1 MAARFVGEAF
11 LNSALGTIYDMLI
24 SPLIVNLIQRK
35 KLNRK
40 LVEKLETVLKAAHAV
55 INDAER
61 RQIEE
66 EAVKHWM
73 DRLKDVV
80 YDAEDIL
87 DEVTT
92 KAAIQKVQGNSLSRN
107 VNLHGDDEIVTKI
120 EDIIAALESI
130 VNEKDGLGLKEIPVE
145 DMSWRIPSTS
155 LVGVHQIYGRDQ
167 DREAIVK
174 LLLDVT
180 NDGGI
185 SVIPMV
191 GMGGIG
197 KTTLAQMVYNDDR
210 VKQKFDVKAWVCDG
224 QEEFDVLKVTKAV
237 MEATSSSCNST
248 ELNKIQESLKEVL
261 AGKKLLVVLD
271 DMWSNN
277 YDAWISFLKPFKS
290 SNGGVKILVTTRLDS
305 IADMVKTIPAYHLSL
320 LGDDHCWSVFADHAC
335 LNSAEPHIRSG
346 LEVVGRKIV
355 KKCNG
360 LALAAQ
366 TLGGLLRARKE
377 AADWEFILRSE
388 IWEFPKK
395 DSGILPALRISY
407 HYLPS
412 YLKRC
417 FVYCSLFP
425 KDYEF
430 ERDELVLLW
439 MAEGL
444 LQQPNSSG
452 GTLEEVGYK
461 YFNDLVSRSF
471 LQHSETD
478 ENSFVMHDLMHDL
491 AIFYGG
497 KFFCRTLELKTAD
510 KHEAY
515 PRHLSYSLN
524 IRDSLSKFLE
534 ACDNLQDTRT
544 LLKINAGIRHD
555 SSKKIDPCRLLAQLK
570 HVRVLS
576 FEFFPRDH
584 NSLPDSIGDLIHLRY
599 LDLSDSP
606 IVTLPESMCKCYN
619 LQTLKLSDCERLEKL
634 PSNMQDLVNLLH
646 LDLSCTAIEVLP
658 ESLSKLHNLQT
669 LKLRECENLKKLPSK
684 MQDLINLHH
693 LDIEGTKIEEM
704 PKGMSKLKDLQILC
718 YYIAG
723 KHEENGIGELGGLV
737 NLQGLFRLKK
747 LENVVD
753 SSEAWKARMVD
764 KKYISDLRLKWSSGE
779 DSDIVDSQI
788 EKDVLSKLEPHNDLK
803 YLTIKG
809 YRGTVFPDWVG
820 QSRYHNMTELELNGC
835 RNCLV
840 FPSLGQ
846 LPSLET
852 LLIAGFD
859 KVKMIG
865 GSFYKA
871 DATHQH
877 QETPFR
883 SLKYLSFYQMS
894 CWEEWESYECDD
906 DDDAPFPKLEE
917 FYISQCPKLRG
928 DLPTFLPSLKK
939 LVISGCEELGC
950 YVPRAPILRSLRIS
964 GKQEARTRDLPLS
977 MLETL
982 VINGEQLVNS
992 LFEAMTHTQPT
1003 SLIELHISECSSA
1016 ISFPGDSLPPSL
1028 EVLLIN
1034 DCKNVEFPMQ
1044 HQQHE
1049 SLISLTI
1056 NNSCDSLTSFAF
1068 PAFPNLKYLTIASR
1082 ENLTSLEV
1090 SQSQSLKELWIEK
1103 CPKLENITR
1112 LPASL
1117 RELKIYRCQLLGEG
1131 IERKDPHIWPSIS
1144 HITYIK
1150 VDSNLIDKD
1159 STS

>member
-24 SPLIVNLIQRK
+24 SPLLVNFIQRK

-66 EAVKHWM
+66 EAVKDWL
-73 DRLKDVV
+73 DRLKYAV

-92 KAAIQKVQGNSLSRN
+92 KAAIQKVQGNSLSRY
-107 VNLHGDDEIVTKI
+107 VNLHGDGEIVTKI
-120 EDIIAALESI
+120 EEIIDALESI

-185 SVIPMV
+185 SVITMV

-197 KTTLAQMVYNDDR
+197 KTTLAQIVYNDDR

-237 MEATSSSCNST
+237 MEATSSSCSST
-248 ELNKIQESLKEVL
+248 ELNTIQESLKKVL

-271 DMWSNN
+271 DMWRNN

-305 IADMVKTIPAYHLSL
+305 TADMVKTLPTYHLNF

-335 LNSAEPHIRSG
+335 LNSAEPHIRSD

-377 AADWEFILRSE
+377 VADWEFILRSE
-388 IWEFPKK
+388 IWELPKK

-425 KDYEF
+425 KDNEF
-430 ERDELVLLW
+430 KRDELVLLW

-444 LQQPNSSG
+444 LQRPKSG
-452 GTLEEVGYK
+452 STLEEVGSK

-471 LQHSETD
+471 FQHSNTD
-478 ENSFVMHDLMHDL
+478 ENLFVMHDLMHDL

-497 KFFCRTLELKTAD
+497 KFFLRNFELKTAD
-510 KHEAY
+510 KHDAC
-515 PRHLSYSLN
+515 PRHFSNGLV
-524 IRDSLSKFLE
+524 IDDSLFSEISEVRDCLK
-534 ACDNLQDTRT
+534 NTRT
-544 LLKINAGIRHD
+544 LLDISFKTCNGYTEE
-555 SSKKIDPCRLLAQLK
+555 IDPCRLLAQLK

-576 FEFFPRDH
+576 FK
-584 NSLPDSIGDLIHLRY
+584 SLPPDELDSIGDLIHLRY
-599 LDLSDSP
+599 LDLSYSS
-606 IVTLPESMCKCYN
+606 IETLPESMCKFYN
-619 LQTLKLSDCERLEKL
+619 LQTLKLNDRDRLEKL
-634 PSNMQDLVNLLH
+634 PNNMQDLVNLRH
-646 LDLSCTAIEVLP
+646 LDLSGTSIVELP
-658 ESLSKLHNLQT
+658 ESLSKLYNLQT
-669 LKLRECENLKKLPSK
+669 LNLSACEELKKLPSK
-684 MQDLINLHH
+684 MQDLVNLRH
-693 LDIEGTKIEEM
+693 LDIEDTNLEEM
-704 PKGMSKLKDLQILC
+704 PKGMSKLKDLQILS
-718 YYIAG
+718 YYIVG
-723 KHEENGIGELGGLV
+723 EHEENGVGELGELV
-737 NLQGLFRLKK
+737 NLQGSFHIRK
-747 LENVVD
+747 LENVVN
-753 SSEAWKARMVD
+753 SSEAWKARMFD
-764 KKYISDLRLKWSSGE
+764 KKHINDLRLQWRSVEYG
-779 DSDIVDSQI
+779 DIVDSEI
-788 EKDVLSKLEPHNDLK
+788 EKDVLDKLRPHKDLK
-803 YLTIKG
+803 KLFIWC
-809 YRGTVFPDWVG
+809 YRGTMFPDWVG
-820 QSRYHNMTELELNGC
+820 QCSYHNMTWLELRGC
-835 RNCLV
+835 RNCWV
-840 FPSLGQ
+840 VPSLGQ
-846 LPSLET
+846 LPSLER
-852 LLIAGFD
+852 LVIRELD
-859 KVKMIG
+859 KVKKIG
-865 GSFYKA
+865 GSFYKG
-871 DATHQH
+871 DGTHQH

-883 SLKYLSFYQMS
+883 SLKYLTIEKLP

-906 DDDAPFPKLEE
+906 DDDAPFPKLETLE
-917 FYISQCPKLRG
+917 IWDCPKLRG
-928 DLPTFLPSLKK
+928 DLPTFLPSLKQIY
-939 LVISGCEELGC
+939 ISGCEEIGC
-950 YVPRAPILRSLRIS
+950 YLPRAPILRSLRID
-964 GKQEARTRDLPLS
+964 GKQEARMRELPLS

-982 VINGEQLVNS
+982 IVNGEQQVEYV
-992 LFEAMTHTQPT
+992 FEAMTHTQPT
-1003 SLIELHISECSSA
+1003 SLSSLQISKCSSVV
-1016 ISFPGDSLPPSL
+1016 SFPGDALPPSL
-1028 EVLLIN
+1028 KQLSIY

-1044 HQQHE
+1044 HHQHH
-1049 SLISLTI
+1049 SLQRLEIHNSCNSLTF
-1056 NNSCDSLTSFAF
+1056 FAL
-1068 PAFPNLKYLTIASR
+1068 PAFPNLDYLSIKEL
-1082 ENLTSLEV
+1082 ENLTSLEL
-1090 SQSQSLKELWIEK
+1090 SQSQSLLRLSISD
-1103 CPKLENITR
+1103 CPKLENIIR
-1112 LPASL
+1112 LPACL
-1117 RELKIYRCQLLGEG
+1117 RELKIRECGLLGEG

-1144 HITYIK
+1144 HIPYIK
-1150 VDSNLIDKD
+1150 VDGKQIRND

>member
-24 SPLIVNLIQRK
+24 SPLLVNFIQRK

-66 EAVKHWM
+66 EAVKDWL
-73 DRLKDVV
+73 DRLKDAV

-92 KAAIQKVQGNSLSRN
+92 KAAIQKVQGNSLSRY
-107 VNLHGDDEIVTKI
+107 VNLHSDGEIVTKI
-120 EDIIAALESI
+120 EEIIDALETI

-167 DREAIVK
+167 DREAMVK

-197 KTTLAQMVYNDDR
+197 KTTLAQMVYNDDQ

-224 QEEFDVLKVTKAV
+224 QEEFDVLKVTNAV
-237 MEATSSSCNST
+237 MEATSSSCSST
-248 ELNKIQESLKEVL
+248 ELNTIQESLKKVL

-290 SNGGVKILVTTRLDS
+290 SNGAVMILVTTRLDS
-305 IADMVKTIPAYHLSL
+305 TADMVKTIPIYHLSL

-335 LNSAEPHIRSG
+335 LNSVESHSRSA

-377 AADWEFILRSE
+377 VADWEFILRSE
-388 IWEFPKK
+388 IWELPKK

-444 LQQPNSSG
+444 LQQPKG
-452 GTLEEVGYK
+452 GSTLEEVGYK
-461 YFNDLVSRSF
+461 YFNDLASRSF
-471 LQHSETD
+471 FQHSNSL

-491 AIFYGG
+491 SIFYGG
-497 KFFCRTLELKTAD
+497 KFFSRTIELKTAYMHD
-510 KHEAY
+510 ACS
-515 PRHLSYSLN
+515 RHLSYDRSMNALF
-524 IRDSLSKFLE
+524 SKILE
-534 ACDNLQDTRT
+534 ACESLKNART
-544 LLKINAGIRHD
+544 LLIFDKWHD
-555 SSKKIDPCRLLAQLK
+555 SAEKFDPCGLLAQLK

-576 FEFFPRDH
+576 FKFFPLDT
-584 NSLPDSIGDLIHLRY
+584 LPDSIGDLIHLRY
-599 LDLSDSP
+599 LDLSGAP
-606 IVTLPESMCKCYN
+606 IMTLPNSMTNLYN
-619 LQTLKLSDCERLEKL
+619 LQTLKLSNCTRLEKL
-634 PSNMQDLVNLLH
+634 PINMQGLVNLRQ
-646 LDLSCTAIEVLP
+646 LDVSYTPILVLP
-658 ESLSKLHNLQT
+658 ESLSKLYNLHT
-669 LKLRECENLKKLPSK
+669 LKLTRCKGLKKLPSR
-684 MQDLINLHH
+684 MQDLINLRH
-693 LDIEGTKIEEM
+693 LHIEYTNLEEM
-704 PKGMSKLKDLQILC
+704 PKAMSKLKDLQILC
-718 YYIAG
+718 HYIVG
-723 KHEENGIGELGGLV
+723 KHEENGIEELGELV
-737 NLQGLFRLKK
+737 NLQRSLSIEK

-764 KKYISDLRLKWSSGE
+764 KKYITDLFLKWSTGE

-788 EKDVLSKLEPHNDLK
+788 EKDVLAKLEPHKDLK
-803 YLTIKG
+803 RLSLWG
-809 YRGTVFPDWVG
+809 YRGTMFPDWVG
-820 QSRYHNMTELELNGC
+820 QSSYHNMTKLELLGC
-835 RNCLV
+835 RNCWVL
-840 FPSLGQ
+840 PSLGQ
-846 LPSLET
+846 LPSLKRLEISRCEK
-852 LLIAGFD
+852 L
-859 KVKMIG
+859 KMIG
-865 GSFYKA
+865 GSFYK
-871 DATHQH
+871 DDGTHHH

-883 SLKYLSFYQMS
+883 SLKHLSFFYMP
-894 CWEEWESYECDD
+894 CWEEWESFECDE
-906 DDDAPFPKLEE
+906 DDAPFPQLEHLS
-917 FYISQCPKLRG
+917 IVNCPKLRG
-928 DLPTFLPSLKK
+928 DLPTFLPSLKS
-939 LVISGCEELGC
+939 LWIEECEELGS
-950 YVPRAPILRSLRIS
+950 YLPRAPMLCHLQIY
-964 GKQEARTRDLPLS
+964 GTKEARIRELPLS
-977 MLETL
+977 MLQTL
-982 VINGEQLVNS
+982 SVDGGQPVEYV
-992 LFEAMTHTQPT
+992 FDAMNHTQPT
-1003 SLIELHISECSSA
+1003 SLAELRILNCSSA

-1028 EVLLIN
+1028 QELSIK

-1044 HQQHE
+1044 QQQHE
-1049 SLISLTI
+1049 SLTSLEI
-1056 NNSCDSLTSFAF
+1056 DNSCDSLTSF
-1068 PAFPNLKYLTIASR
+1068 PLSAFPNLRSFIIARR
-1082 ENLTSLEV
+1082 ENLTSLEEL
-1090 SQSQSLKELWIEK
+1090 SQSQSLRELRVEE
-1103 CPKLENITR
+1103 CSKLENIR

-1117 RELKIYRCQLLGEG
+1117 SRLFIIKCGLLGEG
-1131 IERKDPHIWPSIS
+1131 IERKDPNIWPSIS
-1144 HITYIK
+1144 HTPHIFVNGRSIC
-1150 VDSNLIDKD
+1150 ND

>member
-24 SPLIVNLIQRK
+24 SPLLVNFIQRK

-66 EAVKHWM
+66 EAVKDWL
-73 DRLKDVV
+73 DRLKDAV

-92 KAAIQKVQGNSLSRN
+92 KAAIQKVQGNSLSRY
-107 VNLHGDDEIVTKI
+107 VNLHSDGEIVTKI
-120 EDIIAALESI
+120 EEIIDALETI

-167 DREAIVK
+167 DREAMVK

-197 KTTLAQMVYNDDR
+197 KTTLAQMVYNDDQ

-237 MEATSSSCNST
+237 MEATSSSCSST
-248 ELNKIQESLKEVL
+248 ELNTIQESLKKVL

-271 DMWSNN
+271 DMWSYN

-290 SNGGVKILVTTRLDS
+290 SNGGVKILVTTRHDS
-305 IADMVKTIPAYHLSL
+305 IADMVKTIPSFHLSL

-335 LNSAEPHIRSG
+335 LNSVESHSRSA

-377 AADWEFILRSE
+377 VADWEFILRSE
-388 IWEFPKK
+388 IWELPEK
-395 DSGILPALRISY
+395 DGGILPALRISY

-425 KDYEF
+425 KDYKF
-430 ERDELVLLW
+430 KRDELVLLW

-444 LQQPNSSG
+444 LQQPKSG
-452 GTLEEVGYK
+452 STLEKVGSK

-471 LQHSETD
+471 FQDSKTD
-478 ENSFVMHDLMHDL
+478 EGYFVMHDLMHDL
-491 AIFYGG
+491 SIFYGG
-497 KFFCRTLELKTAD
+497 KFFSRNFEDETAD
-510 KHEAY
+510 KHDAC
-515 PRHLSYSLN
+515 PRHLSYGFGLD
-524 IRDSLSKFLE
+524 DSVFSEILE
-534 ACDNLQDTRT
+534 VCNCLKNART
-544 LLKINAGIRHD
+544 LLHIGFETWDD
-555 SSKKIDPCRLLAQLK
+555 STEEYDPCRLLAQLK
-570 HVRVLS
+570 HLRVLS
-576 FEFFPRDH
+576 FQF
-584 NSLPDSIGDLIHLRY
+584 LPLDELDSISDLIHLRY
-599 LDLSDSP
+599 LDLSRSFM
-606 IVTLPESMCKCYN
+606 VTLPESMSKLYN
-619 LQTLKLSDCERLEKL
+619 LQTLKLRKCEKLKKL
-634 PSNMQDLVNLLH
+634 PSNVQDLVNLLH
-646 LDLSCTAIEVLP
+646 LDLSDTAIEVLP

-669 LKLRECENLKKLPSK
+669 LKLTGCGRLKKLPSK
-684 MQDLINLHH
+684 MQDLVNLRR
-693 LDIEGTKIEEM
+693 LDIGDTDLEEM
-704 PKGMSKLKDLQILC
+704 PRGMSKLKDLQILC
-718 YYIAG
+718 YYIVG
-723 KHEENGIGELGGLV
+723 KYEENGIGELGELV
-737 NLQGLFRLKK
+737 NLQGSFYIQQ

-764 KKYISDLRLKWSSGE
+764 KKYITFLWLEWSSYE
-779 DSDIVDSQI
+779 ESEVCDFQT
-788 EKDVLSKLEPHNDLK
+788 EKDILEKLRPHKDLK
-803 YLTIKG
+803 KLVIDG
-809 YRGTVFPDWVG
+809 YRGTMFPDWVG
-820 QSRYHNMTELELNGC
+820 QSSYHNMTELQLSGC
-835 RNCLV
+835 RNCWVL
-840 FPSLGQ
+840 PSLGQ
-846 LPSLET
+846 LPALTRLE
-852 LLIAGFD
+852 ISHCD
-859 KVKMIG
+859 MVKMIG
-865 GSFYKA
+865 GSFYKG
-871 DATHQH
+871 DGTHQH

-883 SLKYLSFYQMS
+883 SLKYLEFYEMG

-906 DDDAPFPKLEE
+906 DDDAPFPKLEDLR
-917 FYISQCPKLRG
+917 IQNCPKLRG
-928 DLPTFLPSLKK
+928 DLPTFLPSLKN
-939 LVISGCEELGC
+939 LHIRGCQEIGC
-950 YVPRAPILRSLRIS
+950 YLPRAPILSELRIY
-964 GKQEARTRDLPLS
+964 GKQDARMRDQPLS
-977 MLETL
+977 MLEK
-982 VINGEQLVNS
+982 VDINGEQLVDS

-1003 SLIELHISECSSA
+1003 SLIDLHISECSSA

-1028 EVLLIN
+1028 QQLQIN
-1034 DCKNVEFPMQ
+1034 NCKNVEFPMQ
-1044 HQQHE
+1044 HQQHH
-1049 SLISLTI
+1049 SLRSLRI
-1056 NNSCDSLTSFAF
+1056 DNSCDSLTSLAL
-1068 PAFPNLKYLTIASR
+1068 PAFPNLKYLTIAR
-1082 ENLTSLEV
+1082 LENLTSLEV
-1090 SQSQSLKELWIEK
+1090 SQSQSL
-1103 CPKLENITR
+1103 
-1112 LPASL
+1112 
-1117 RELKIYRCQLLGEG
+1117 
-1131 IERKDPHIWPSIS
+1131 
-1144 HITYIK
+1144 
-1150 VDSNLIDKD
+1150 
-1159 STS
+1159 

>member
-24 SPLIVNLIQRK
+24 SPLLVNFIQRK

-66 EAVKHWM
+66 EAVKDWL
-73 DRLKDVV
+73 DRLKDAV

-92 KAAIQKVQGNSLSRN
+92 KAAIQKVQGNSLSRY
-107 VNLHGDDEIVTKI
+107 VNLHSDGEIVTKI
-120 EDIIAALESI
+120 EEIIDALETI

-167 DREAIVK
+167 DREAMVK

-197 KTTLAQMVYNDDR
+197 KTTLAQMVYNDDQ

-224 QEEFDVLKVTKAV
+224 QEEFDVLKVTNAV
-237 MEATSSSCNST
+237 MEATSSSCSST
-248 ELNKIQESLKEVL
+248 ELNTIQESLKKVL

-290 SNGGVKILVTTRLDS
+290 SNGAVMILVTTRLDS
-305 IADMVKTIPAYHLSL
+305 TADMVKTIPIYHLSL

-335 LNSAEPHIRSG
+335 LNSVESHSRSA

-377 AADWEFILRSE
+377 VADWEFILRSE
-388 IWEFPKK
+388 IWELPKK

-412 YLKRC
+412 HLKRC

-425 KDYEF
+425 KDYPF
-430 ERDELVLLW
+430 ERDILVLLW

-444 LQQPNSSG
+444 LQQPKSG
-452 GTLEEVGYK
+452 STLAEVGSK

-471 LQHSETD
+471 FQHSNTNKD
-478 ENSFVMHDLMHDL
+478 LFVMHDLMHDL

-497 KFFCRTLELKTAD
+497 KFFSRNFELETAD
-510 KHEAY
+510 KHDACPR
-515 PRHLSYSLN
+515 PRHLSYNDWIDDLLFSE
-524 IRDSLSKFLE
+524 ILE
-534 ACDNLQDTRT
+534 VCGCLKNART
-544 LLKINAGIRHD
+544 LLYVGSGVWD
-555 SSKKIDPCRLLAQLK
+555 VSPGEYDPCRLLAQLK
-570 HVRVLS
+570 HLRVLS
-576 FEFFPRDH
+576 FQF
-584 NSLPDSIGDLIHLRY
+584 LPLDDSISDLIHLRY
-599 LDLSDSP
+599 LDLSYTP
-606 IVTLPESMCKCYN
+606 MVTLPESMSKLYN
-619 LQTLKLSDCERLEKL
+619 LQTLKLKGAYLEKL

-646 LDLSCTAIEVLP
+646 LDLSYTEIEVLP
-658 ESLSKLHNLQT
+658 ESLSELHNLQT

-684 MQDLINLHH
+684 MKDLINLHH
-693 LDIEGTKIEEM
+693 LDIEGTEIEEM
-704 PKGMSKLKDLQILC
+704 PKRMSKLKDLQILC
-718 YYIAG
+718 YYIVG
-723 KHEENGIGELGGLV
+723 EHEENGIGELGGLV
-737 NLQGLFRLKK
+737 NLQGLFSIKK

-764 KKYISDLRLKWSSGE
+764 KKYISHLCLKWSSGE
-779 DSDIVDSQI
+779 DSDIVDFQI

-803 YLTIKG
+803 FLEING

-820 QSRYHNMTELELNGC
+820 QSSYHNMTALYLTGC
-835 RNCLV
+835 CNCLV
-840 FPSLGQ
+840 LPSLGQ
-846 LPSLET
+846 LPALTRLE
-852 LLIAGFD
+852 ISHCD
-859 KVKMIG
+859 MVKMIG
-865 GSFYKA
+865 GSFYKG
-871 DATHQH
+871 DGTHQH

-883 SLKYLSFYQMS
+883 SLKYLTIQKLP

-917 FYISQCPKLRG
+917 LRIYNCPKLRG

-939 LVISGCEELGC
+939 LIIERCEELGC
-950 YVPRAPILRSLRIS
+950 YLPRAPIIRELRIF
-964 GKQEARTRDLPLS
+964 GNQEARMRDLPL
-977 MLETL
+977 LLQLLRIE
-982 VINGEQLVNS
+982 GKQLVDS
-992 LFEAMTHTQPT
+992 LFEAMAMTHTQPT
-1003 SLIELHISECSSA
+1003 SLTELSISNCSSVV
-1016 ISFPGDSLPPSL
+1016 SFPGDALPPSL
-1028 EVLLIN
+1028 KQLRIN
-1034 DCKNVEFPMQ
+1034 NCKNVEFPMQ
-1044 HQQHE
+1044 HQQHH
-1049 SLISLTI
+1049 SLRSLRI
-1056 NNSCDSLTSFAF
+1056 DNSCDSLTSLAL
-1068 PAFPNLKYLTIASR
+1068 PAFPNLKYLTIAR
-1082 ENLTSLEV
+1082 LENLTSLEV
-1090 SQSQSLKELWIEK
+1090 SQSQSL
-1103 CPKLENITR
+1103 
-1112 LPASL
+1112 
-1117 RELKIYRCQLLGEG
+1117 
-1131 IERKDPHIWPSIS
+1131 
-1144 HITYIK
+1144 
-1150 VDSNLIDKD
+1150 
-1159 STS
+1159 

>member
-1 MAARFVGEAF
+1 
-11 LNSALGTIYDMLI
+11 MLI
-24 SPLIVNLIQRK
+24 SPLLVNFIQRK

-66 EAVKHWM
+66 EAVKHWL
-73 DRLKDVV
+73 DRLKDAV

-92 KAAIQKVQGNSLSRN
+92 KAAIQKVQGKSLSRY
-107 VNLHGDDEIVTKI
+107 VNLHGDGEIVTKI
-120 EDIIAALESI
+120 EDIIAELESI

-224 QEEFDVLKVTKAV
+224 QEEFDVLKATKTV
-237 MEATSSSCNST
+237 MEKVTFSSCKST
-248 ELNKIQESLKEVL
+248 ELNTIQESLKEVL
-261 AGKKLLVVLD
+261 SGKKLLVVLD

-305 IADMVKTIPAYHLSL
+305 IADMVKTIPTYHLSL

-335 LNSAEPHIRSG
+335 LNSAEPHIRSA

-366 TLGGLLRARKE
+366 TLGGLLRARNE
-377 AADWEFILRSE
+377 AADWEFILRNE
-388 IWEFPKK
+388 IWELPKK

-412 YLKRC
+412 HLKRC

-430 ERDELVLLW
+430 KRDKLVLLW
-439 MAEGL
+439 MSEGL
-444 LQQPNSSG
+444 LQQPKSG
-452 GTLEEVGYK
+452 STLEEVGYK
-461 YFNDLVSRSF
+461 YFNDLASRSF
-471 LQHSETD
+471 FQHSNTD

-497 KFFCRTLELKTAD
+497 KFFSRTFELETAD
-510 KHEAY
+510 KLDAC
-515 PRHLSYSLN
+515 PRHLSYSPN
-524 IRDSLSKFLE
+524 INDSLFSEISKV
-534 ACDNLQDTRT
+534 CDCLKKART
-544 LLKINAGIRHD
+544 LLDVGFRSWNGYT
-555 SSKKIDPCRLLAQLK
+555 KKIDPCRLLAQLK

-576 FEFFPRDH
+576 FHFFPLDDH
-584 NSLPDSIGDLIHLRY
+584 DSLLDSIGDLIHLRY
-599 LDLSDSP
+599 LDLSHSP
-606 IVTLPESMCKCYN
+606 IETLPESMCKLYN
-619 LQTLKLSDCERLEKL
+619 LQTLKLSECRRLEKL
-634 PSNMQDLVNLLH
+634 PSNMKDLVNLLH
-646 LDLSCTAIEVLP
+646 LDLSYTPIEVLP

-669 LKLRECENLKKLPSK
+669 LKLRECVNLKKLPSK

-693 LDIEGTKIEEM
+693 LDIEDTKIKEM
-704 PKGMSKLKDLQILC
+704 PKRMSKLKDLQILY
-718 YYIAG
+718 YYIVG
-723 KHEENGIGELGGLV
+723 KHEENGIGELGGLL
-737 NLQGLFRLKK
+737 NLPGSFRIEK

-764 KKYISDLRLKWSSGE
+764 KKYISYLCLKWSSGE
-779 DSDIVDSQI
+779 DSDIVESQL

-803 YLTIKG
+803 YLDIKG

-820 QSRYHNMTELELNGC
+820 QSSYHNMTKLKLSGC
-835 RNCLV
+835 RNCCVL
-840 FPSLGQ
+840 PSLGQ
-846 LPSLET
+846 LPSLMRLEISHCEK
-852 LLIAGFD
+852 L
-859 KVKMIG
+859 KMIG
-865 GSFYKA
+865 GSFYKG
-871 DATHQH
+871 DGTRQH

-883 SLKYLSFYQMS
+883 SLKYLTIEKLP

-906 DDDAPFPKLEE
+906 DDDDAPFPQLETLWIR
-917 FYISQCPKLRG
+917 YCPKLRG
-928 DLPTFLPSLKK
+928 DLPAFLPSLKD
-939 LVISGCEELGC
+939 LYISGCEELGC
-950 YVPRAPILRSLRIS
+950 YLPRSPILRELRID
-964 GKQEARTRDLPLS
+964 GKQEARMRDLPLS
-977 MLETL
+977 MLERL
-982 VINGEQLVNS
+982 VINGEQQVEYV
-992 LFEAMTHTQPT
+992 FDAMTHTQPT
-1003 SLIELHISECSSA
+1003 SLTWLSITNCTSA
-1016 ISFPGDSLPPSL
+1016 ISFSRDSLPPSL
-1028 EVLLIN
+1028 EYLVIY

-1044 HQQHE
+1044 HQQHH
-1049 SLISLTI
+1049 SLQTLEIH
-1056 NNSCDSLTSFAF
+1056 NSCDSLTSFAF
-1068 PAFPNLKYLTIASR
+1068 PAFPNLKDLTIARR
-1082 ENLTSLEV
+1082 ENLTSLEL
-1090 SQSQSLKELWIEK
+1090 SQSQSLERLSVEE
-1103 CPKLENITR
+1103 CPKLENIIR

-1117 RELKIYRCQLLGEG
+1117 EYLSIIRCPLLGEG
-1131 IERKDPHIWPSIS
+1131 IERKDPRIWPSIS
-1144 HITYIK
+1144 HIHTIAVNGTWIQFDFK
-1150 VDSNLIDKD
+1150 ILK
-1159 STS
+1159 